1 MQSERL
7 NLGIISP
14 LKRTLVELSTMSL
27 AFYAIVDYFPFKLS
41 FGWAS

>member
-14 LKRTLVELSTMSL
+14 LKRTLVELSTMFL
-27 AFYAIVDYFPFKLS
+27 AFYIIVDHFPFKLS